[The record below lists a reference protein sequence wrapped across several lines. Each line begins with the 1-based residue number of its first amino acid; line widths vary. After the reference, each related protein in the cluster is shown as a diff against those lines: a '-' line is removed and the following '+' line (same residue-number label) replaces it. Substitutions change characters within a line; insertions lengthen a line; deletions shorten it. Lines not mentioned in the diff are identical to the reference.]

1 MRKSIV
7 AAFAA
12 ALTTTSALAADKGG
26 PAPEPVIGLPAS
38 VVAPSCYV
46 QALAGSSVNTIKAKE
61 ADALPASLSVSGWTL
76 GAGVGCDVRLD
87 RIVIG
92 ALARVELPVDTDG
105 SLIKSDQSW
114 MAAARFGYML
124 NTGLLVYGLVG
135 MTQPDWKVEVEKLS
149 KDGIVLGGGIEA
161 MITKQ
166 LSFIAEYTQTNFGK
180 THIEPISI
188 EPTAHAFRL
197 GLTYRFGDNSIFGD
211 CMRC

>member
-1 MRKSIV
+1 MRKYIV

-12 ALTTTSALAADKGG
+12 ALSTSALAADKSG

-46 QALAGSSVNTIKAKE
+46 QALAGSSVNTLKTNE
-61 ADALPASLSVSGWTL
+61 ADTLPAALSVSGWTI
-76 GAGVGCDVRLD
+76 GAGLGCDVKID

-92 ALARVELPVDTDG
+92 ALARLELPVDTDG

-114 MAAARFGYML
+114 MAGARLGYML
-124 NTGLLVYGLVG
+124 NTGLLAYGLIG
-135 MTQPDWKVEVEKLS
+135 YTQPDWKVEFEKLS
-149 KDGIVLGGGIEA
+149 KDGLVLGGGVEA
-161 MITKQ
+161 MITPH

-180 THIEPISI
+180 LHIEPVTI
-188 EPTAHAFRL
+188 EPVAHAFRL
-197 GLTYRFGDNSIFGD
+197 GLTYRFGNNSIFGD